1 MGDGI
6 ARPDRFAVGLRPGL
20 PLTQALL
27 ARPLV
32 REEEKTLADDIARRG
47 LLQSL
52 SVRPLLDAEGP
63 ESGRYEIPTGGR
75 RFITIAFLPFKAV
88 QLAAWLAFHRPAG
101 NVISNRE

>member
-20 PLTQALL
+20 ALTQALR

-52 SVRPLLDAEGP
+52 SVRPLLDAEGQ
-63 ESGRYEIPTGGR
+63 ESGRMKYR
-75 RFITIAFLPFKAV
+75 
-88 QLAAWLAFHRPAG
+88 LAGAASAP
-101 NVISNRE
+101 SNCW